1 MWRIWRL
8 YDPLRAMVVQGI
20 FLFGLAAMI
29 HLILLST
36 NKFNSRRGKK
46 TRRCIGTK
54 LAAANSGGFVARTQV
69 LIQDLL
75 FRCRH

>member
-8 YDPLRAMVVQGI
+8 FDPLRGMVVQGV

-36 NKFNSRRGKK
+36 NKYNWFDGPRSGPVV
-46 TRRCIGTK
+46 GSQVAPMP
-54 LAAANSGGFVARTQV
+54 AAVPAARP
-69 LIQDLL
+69 
-75 FRCRH
+75 

>member
-8 YDPLRAMVVQGI
+8 YDPLRAMVVQGV

-36 NKFNSRRGKK
+36 NKFNWLDGPKK
-46 TRRCIGTK
+46 AP
-54 LAAANSGGFVARTQV
+54 AASAQNAPLPAATPAAKS
-69 LIQDLL
+69 
-75 FRCRH
+75 